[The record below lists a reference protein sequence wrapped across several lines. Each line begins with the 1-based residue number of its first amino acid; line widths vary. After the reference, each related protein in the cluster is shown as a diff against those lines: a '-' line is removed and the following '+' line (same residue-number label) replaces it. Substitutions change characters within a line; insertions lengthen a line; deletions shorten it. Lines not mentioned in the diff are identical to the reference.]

1 MIMKNLNVYEE
12 LQERGYIEQVIH
24 EEELKQLLN
33 QESISFYIGFDATAP
48 SLTLG
53 HFVQMMV
60 IKRMQKAG
68 HRPII
73 LFGGGTTLIGD
84 PSGKQDMRKMLTK
97 ETIDENIEY
106 FKGQFKKY
114 IDLSEEKAIVVN
126 NADWLLD
133 LNYVEFIREIGK
145 HFTINRML
153 NAECYKSRL
162 DKGLTFLEFNY
173 MIMQSYD
180 FLELY
185 RRYNCRLQV
194 GGSDQWSNII
204 GGYELVRKL
213 EKDSVFALTF
223 KLLTNSEGKKMGKT
237 ESGTIWLDPKRT
249 SPYDFF
255 QYLRNVNDADVEN
268 CLMLLTMIPTEKVKE
283 LSALEGKEIDRA
295 KEILA
300 YETTKLVHGEA
311 EADKALEAARALFS
325 GKAHSDNAPTS
336 ELKKADFDKGVD
348 ILSLLTQTG
357 LISSRGEG
365 RRLIQQ
371 GGIYIN
377 DETIDE
383 IHHLV
388 TLASFKDDKLMIR
401 KGKKT
406 YHQVKIT

>member
-1 MIMKNLNVYEE
+1 MKNVYEE
-12 LQERGYIEQVIH
+12 LQERGYVEQVIH
-24 EEELKQLLN
+24 EEELKNLLAK
-33 QESISFYIGFDATAP
+33 EAVSFYIGFDATAP

-53 HFVQMMV
+53 HFVQMLV
-60 IKRMQKAG
+60 IKRMQRAG

-73 LFGGGTTLIGD
+73 LFGGGTTMVGD

-106 FKGQFKKY
+106 FKGQFQKY
-114 IDLSEEKAIVVN
+114 IDLSEEKAIVAN

-185 RRYNCRLQV
+185 RRYNCKLQV

-204 GGYELVRKL
+204 GGYELVRKI
-213 EKDSVFALTF
+213 ERDSVYALTF

-237 ESGTIWLDPKRT
+237 ESGTIWLDPNKT
-249 SPYDFF
+249 SPYEFF

-268 CLMLLTMIPTEKVKE
+268 CLMLLTMVPTEEVKR
-283 LSALEGKEIDRA
+283 LSALEGKEIEKA
-295 KEILA
+295 KEVLA
-300 YETTKLVHGEA
+300 YETTKLVHGEE
-311 EADKALEAARALFS
+311 EAKKALDAAKALFS
-325 GKAHSDNAPTS
+325 GKSHNENAPTTEMHKE
-336 ELKKADFDKGVD
+336 ELNEGME
-348 ILSLLTQTG
+348 ILTLLTKTG

-371 GGIYIN
+371 GGIYLN
-377 DETIDE
+377 EQTVPE
-383 IHHLV
+383 VHYQV
-388 TLASFKDDKLMIR
+388 TLKDFEENKLMIR
-401 KGKKT
+401 KGKKS
-406 YHQVKIT
+406 YHQVKILE

>member
-1 MIMKNLNVYEE
+1 MKNVYEE
-12 LQERGYIEQVIH
+12 LQERGYVEQVIH
-24 EEELKQLLN
+24 EEELKTLLGK
-33 QESISFYIGFDATAP
+33 ESVTFYIGFDATAP

-60 IKRMQKAG
+60 IKRMQNAG

-73 LFGGGTTLIGD
+73 LFGGGTTMIGD

-106 FKGQFKKY
+106 FKGQFQKY
-114 IDLSEEKAIVVN
+114 IDMDEDKAIVVN

-133 LNYVEFIREIGK
+133 LNYIEFIREIGK

-185 RRYNCRLQV
+185 RRHNCKLQV
-194 GGSDQWSNII
+194 GGSDQWSNIL

-213 EKDSVFALTF
+213 ERDSVYALTF

-237 ESGTIWLDPKRT
+237 ESGTIWLDPDRT
-249 SPYDFF
+249 SPYEFF

-268 CLMLLTMIPTEKVKE
+268 CLMLLTMIPTEEVKR
-283 LSALEGKEIDRA
+283 LSSLEGKEIEKA
-295 KEILA
+295 KEVLA
-300 YETTKLVHGEA
+300 FETTKLVHGEK
-311 EADKALEAARALFS
+311 EAQKALETAKALFS
-325 GKAHSDNAPTS
+325 EKAHSDDAPTS
-336 ELKKADFDKGVD
+336 EMRKKDFEQGKD
-348 ILSLLTQTG
+348 ILTLLTETG
-357 LISSRGEG
+357 LVSSRGEG
-365 RRLIQQ
+365 RRLVQQ
-371 GGIYIN
+371 GGVYVN
-377 DETIDE
+377 EKTIKD

-388 TLASFKDDKLMIR
+388 TLEHFQKDKLMIR

-406 YHQVKIT
+406 YHQVKIQ

>member
-1 MIMKNLNVYEE
+1 MKNVYEE

-24 EEELKQLLN
+24 EEELKSLLEK
-33 QESISFYIGFDATAP
+33 ESVSFYIGFDATAP

-73 LFGGGTTLIGD
+73 LFGGGTTMIGD

-106 FKGQFKKY
+106 FKGQFQKY
-114 IDLSEEKAIVVN
+114 IDLSEEKAIVEN

-185 RRYNCRLQV
+185 RRHNCKLQV

-204 GGYELVRKL
+204 GGYELVRKI

-237 ESGTIWLDPKRT
+237 ESGTIWLDPERT
-249 SPYDFF
+249 TPYEFF

-268 CLMLLTMIPTEKVKE
+268 CLMLLTMIPTEEVKR
-283 LSALEGKEIDRA
+283 LSALEGKEIEMA
-295 KEILA
+295 KEVLA
-300 YETTKLVHGEA
+300 FEATKLVHGEV
-311 EADKALEAARALFS
+311 EATKALEAAKALFS
-325 GKAHSDNAPTS
+325 GNTDTENAPTS
-336 ELKKADFDKGVD
+336 EMKKEDFEDGMD
-348 ILSLLTQTG
+348 ILTLLTKTG

-365 RRLIQQ
+365 RRLVQQ
-371 GGIYIN
+371 GGVYIN
-377 DETIDE
+377 EETVGD
-383 IHHLV
+383 IHHLI
-388 TLASFKDDKLMIR
+388 TLESFTDHKLMIR

-406 YHQVKIT
+406 YHQVTIQ

>member
-1 MIMKNLNVYEE
+1 MKNVYEE
-12 LQERGYIEQVIH
+12 LTERGYIEQVIH
-24 EEELKQLLN
+24 EEELKNLLGK
-33 QESISFYIGFDATAP
+33 ESVTFYIGFDATAS

-60 IKRMQKAG
+60 IKRMQRAG

-73 LFGGGTTLIGD
+73 LFGGGTTMIGD

-106 FKGQFKKY
+106 FKGQFQKY
-114 IDLSEEKAIVVN
+114 IDLHEDKAIVVN
-126 NADWLLD
+126 NAEWLLD
-133 LNYVEFIREIGK
+133 LNYIEFIREIGK

-185 RRYNCRLQV
+185 RRYNCKLQV
-194 GGSDQWSNII
+194 GGSDQWSNIL

-213 EKDSVFALTF
+213 EKDSVYALTF

-237 ESGTIWLDPKRT
+237 ESGTIWLDPKKT
-249 SPYDFF
+249 SPYEFF
-255 QYLRNVNDADVEN
+255 QYLRNVHDADVEN
-268 CLMLLTMIPTEKVKE
+268 CLMLLTMVPTEEVKR
-283 LSALEGKEIDRA
+283 LSALEGKEMEKA
-295 KEILA
+295 KEVLA

-311 EADKALEAARALFS
+311 EAKKALEAARAIFS
-325 GKAHSDNAPTS
+325 GKSYSDDAPTS
-336 ELKKADFDKGVD
+336 EMKKEDFEEGLD
-348 ILSLLTQTG
+348 ILTLLTKTG

-365 RRLIQQ
+365 RRLVQQ
-371 GGIYIN
+371 GGIYVN
-377 DETIDE
+377 EETVKD
-383 IHHLV
+383 IHHLI
-388 TLASFKDDKLMIR
+388 TLDHFEDNKLLIR

-406 YHQVKIT
+406 YHQVKVQ

>member
-1 MIMKNLNVYEE
+1 MKNVYEE
-12 LQERGYIEQVIH
+12 LQERGYVEQVIH
-24 EEELKQLLN
+24 EEELKNLLEK
-33 QESISFYIGFDATAP
+33 ESVSFYIGFDATAP

-73 LFGGGTTLIGD
+73 LFGGGTTMIGD
-84 PSGKQDMRKMLTK
+84 PSGKQDMRKMLTR

-106 FKGQFKKY
+106 FKNQFKKY
-114 IDLSEEKAIVVN
+114 IDLSEEKALVVN

-133 LNYVEFIREIGK
+133 LNYIEFIREIGK

-185 RRYNCRLQV
+185 RRYNCKLQV

-237 ESGTIWLDPKRT
+237 ESGTIWLDPDRT
-249 SPYDFF
+249 TPYEFF

-268 CLMLLTMIPTEKVKE
+268 CLMLLTLLPTEEVKR
-283 LSALEGKEIDRA
+283 LSAMEGKEIEKA
-295 KEILA
+295 KEVLA
-300 YETTKLVHGEA
+300 FETTKLVHGET
-311 EADKALEAARALFS
+311 EATKALEAARALFS
-325 GKAHSDNAPTS
+325 GNAKTDNAPTS
-336 ELKKADFDKGVD
+336 LMDKIDFENGMD
-348 ILSLLTQTG
+348 ILTLLSKTG

-365 RRLIQQ
+365 RRLVQQ
-371 GGIYIN
+371 GGVYIN
-377 DETIDE
+377 EETVAD

-388 TLASFKDDKLMIR
+388 NLEAFTDNKLMIR

-406 YHQVKIT
+406 YHQVKIQ

>member
-1 MIMKNLNVYEE
+1 MKNVYEE

-24 EEELKQLLN
+24 EEELKSLLEK
-33 QESISFYIGFDATAP
+33 ESVSFYIGFDATAP

-73 LFGGGTTLIGD
+73 LFGGGTTMIGD

-97 ETIDENIEY
+97 EIINENIEY
-106 FKGQFKKY
+106 FKGQFQKY
-114 IDLSEEKAIVVN
+114 IDLSEDKAIVVN

-133 LNYVEFIREIGK
+133 LNYIEFIREIGK

-185 RRYNCRLQV
+185 RRHNCKLQV
-194 GGSDQWSNII
+194 GGSDQWSNIL

-237 ESGTIWLDPKRT
+237 ESGTIWLDPDKT
-249 SPYDFF
+249 SPYEFF

-268 CLMLLTMIPTEKVKE
+268 CLMLLTMIPTEEVKR
-283 LSALEGKEIDRA
+283 LSSMEGKETEKA
-295 KEILA
+295 KEVLA
-300 YETTKLVHGEA
+300 FETTKLVHGEI
-311 EADKALEAARALFS
+311 EAKKALEAAKALFS
-325 GKAHSDNAPTS
+325 GNADTDNAPTS
-336 ELKKADFDKGVD
+336 EMGKKEFEEGMD
-348 ILSLLTQTG
+348 ILTILSKTG

-365 RRLIQQ
+365 RRLVQQ
-371 GGIYIN
+371 GGVYIN
-377 DETIDE
+377 EETVED
-383 IHHLV
+383 IHYLV
-388 TLASFKDDKLMIR
+388 TLEAFKDQKLMIR

-406 YHQVKIT
+406 YHQVKIQ

>member
-1 MIMKNLNVYEE
+1 MKHVNVYEE

-24 EEELKQLLN
+24 EEELKKLLEK
-33 QESISFYIGFDATAP
+33 ESVTFYIGFDATAP

-73 LFGGGTTLIGD
+73 LFGGGTTMIGD

-97 ETIDENIEY
+97 ETIEENIEY
-106 FKGQFKKY
+106 FKGQFQKY
-114 IDLSEEKAIVVN
+114 IDLSEDKAIVVN

-185 RRYNCRLQV
+185 RRYNCKLQV

-237 ESGTIWLDPKRT
+237 ESGTIWLDPART
-249 SPYDFF
+249 SPYEFF

-268 CLMLLTMIPTEKVKE
+268 CLMLLTMIPTEEVKR
-283 LSALEGKEIDRA
+283 LSTLEGKEIEKA
-295 KEILA
+295 KEVLA
-300 YETTKLVHGEA
+300 FETTKLVHGED
-311 EADKALEAARALFS
+311 EATKALEVAKALFS
-325 GKAHSDNAPTS
+325 GNADTDNAPTS
-336 ELKKADFDKGVD
+336 VMNRDDFEEGMD
-348 ILSLLTQTG
+348 ILTLLTKTG
-357 LISSRGEG
+357 LISTRGEG
-365 RRLIQQ
+365 RRLVQQ
-371 GGIYIN
+371 GGVYIN
-377 DETIDE
+377 EETVGN

-388 TLASFKDDKLMIR
+388 FLKDFEDQKLMIR
-401 KGKKT
+401 KGKKI
-406 YHQVKIT
+406 YHQVKIQK

>member
-1 MIMKNLNVYEE
+1 MKNVYDE

-24 EEELKQLLN
+24 EEELKSLLEK
-33 QESISFYIGFDATAP
+33 ESVSFYIGFDATAP

-60 IKRMQKAG
+60 IKRMQQAG

-73 LFGGGTTLIGD
+73 LFGGGTTMIGD

-97 ETIDENIEY
+97 ETINENIEY
-106 FKGQFKKY
+106 FKGQFQKY

-133 LNYVEFIREIGK
+133 LNYIDFIREIGK

-153 NAECYKSRL
+153 SAECYKSRL

-185 RRYNCRLQV
+185 RRYNCKLQV

-237 ESGTIWLDPKRT
+237 ESGTIWLDPAKT
-249 SPYDFF
+249 SPYEFF

-268 CLMLLTMIPTEKVKE
+268 CLMLLTMIPTEEVKR
-283 LSALEGKEIDRA
+283 LSAMEGKEIEKA
-295 KEILA
+295 KEVLA
-300 YETTKLVHGEA
+300 FETTKLVHGEI
-311 EADKALEAARALFS
+311 EATKALETARALFS
-325 GKAHSDNAPTS
+325 GKAQSDNAPTS
-336 ELKKADFDKGVD
+336 EINRDDFAKGMD
-348 ILSLLTQTG
+348 ILTLLTKTG

-365 RRLIQQ
+365 RRLVQQ

-377 DETIDE
+377 EENIDD

-388 TLASFKDDKLMIR
+388 TLETFEEDKLMIR
-401 KGKKT
+401 KGKKI
-406 YHQVKIT
+406 YHQVRIHP

>member
-1 MIMKNLNVYEE
+1 MKNVNVYEE

-24 EEELKQLLN
+24 EEELKKLLKK
-33 QESISFYIGFDATAP
+33 ESVTFYIGFDATAP

-73 LFGGGTTLIGD
+73 LFGGGTTMVGD

-97 ETIDENIEY
+97 KTIDENIEY
-106 FKGQFKKY
+106 FKGQFQKY
-114 IDLSEEKAIVVN
+114 IDLSEDKAIVVN

-185 RRYNCRLQV
+185 RRYNCKLQV

-237 ESGTIWLDPKRT
+237 ESGTIWLDPAKT
-249 SPYDFF
+249 SPYEFF

-268 CLMLLTMIPTEKVKE
+268 CLMLLTLIPTEEVKQ
-283 LSALEGKEIDRA
+283 LSAMKGKEIEKA
-295 KEILA
+295 KEVLA
-300 YETTKLVHGEA
+300 FETTKLVHGET
-311 EADKALEAARALFS
+311 EATKALEAAKALFS
-325 GKAHSDNAPTS
+325 GNADTDNAPTS
-336 ELKKADFDKGVD
+336 EMCTEEFQEGMD
-348 ILSLLTQTG
+348 ILTLLTKTG

-365 RRLIQQ
+365 RRLVQQ
-371 GGIYIN
+371 GGVYIN
-377 DETIDE
+377 EETIED

-388 TLASFKDDKLMIR
+388 SLESFKDNKLMIR

-406 YHQVKIT
+406 YHRVKIQ